1 MTAQCPTAGLGTRA
15 RQGQAGPV
23 AVLEFD
29 VTGPVVEWRG
39 PAPHHFVEVTGDL
52 ADAVHDVARE
62 VTYGWG
68 MVPVRLRIGSTT
80 STTALWPRDGGY
92 VVPLK
97 VAVRRAERIDL
108 GDVVTVHVEVQG

>member
-1 MTAQCPTAGLGTRA
+1 
-15 RQGQAGPV
+15 V
-23 AVLEFD
+23 ADTVLALA

-39 PAPHHFVEVTGDL
+39 PAPHHFLEVTGDL
-52 ADAVHDVARE
+52 ADQVHDVARQ

-68 MVPVRLRIGSTT
+68 MVPVRVRVGATT

-97 VAVRRAERIDL
+97 VAVRRAEGIDL
-108 GDVVTVHVEVQG
+108 GDVVTAHVEVQG

>member
-1 MTAQCPTAGLGTRA
+1 MAAT
-15 RQGQAGPV
+15 
-23 AVLEFD
+23 VLEFD

-52 ADAVHDVARE
+52 ADQVHDVARR

-68 MVPVRLRIGSTT
+68 MVPVRLRIGTTT

-108 GDVVTVHVEVQG
+108 GDVVTVHVQVQG